1 MKTQELIAQAV
12 SEKEAIEMKEMK
24 PSEANP
30 NDTVLPRQE
39 SIIPPAVTAEAEKT
53 GDVSVK
59 ERVENPQE
67 ERMENPQEERVEIP
81 SQEIATE
88 VVSAEGVTAAAA
100 KTEANK

>member
-1 MKTQELIAQAV
+1 
-12 SEKEAIEMKEMK
+12 MKEMK
-24 PSEANP
+24 PSEMNP
-30 NDTVLPRQE
+30 NDAVLPRQE

-67 ERMENPQEERVEIP
+67 ERVEIP

-88 VVSAEGVTAAAA
+88 VVSPEGVTAAAA

>member
-1 MKTQELIAQAV
+1 MKTQKLIAQAV

-24 PSEANP
+24 PSEMNP

-39 SIIPPAVTAEAEKT
+39 SIIPPAVTAETKKT

-59 ERVENPQE
+59 
-67 ERMENPQEERVEIP
+67 ENPQEERVEIP

>member
-1 MKTQELIAQAV
+1 
-12 SEKEAIEMKEMK
+12 MKEMK
-24 PSEANP
+24 PSEMNP

-39 SIIPPAVTAEAEKT
+39 SIIPPAVTAETKKT

-59 ERVENPQE
+59 ENPQE
-67 ERMENPQEERVEIP
+67 ERVENPQEERVEIP

>member
-24 PSEANP
+24 PSEMNP
-30 NDTVLPRQE
+30 NDAVLPRQE

-67 ERMENPQEERVEIP
+67 ERVEIP

>member
-24 PSEANP
+24 PSEMNP
-30 NDTVLPRQE
+30 NDAVLPRQE

-53 GDVSVK
+53 GDVSMK
-59 ERVENPQE
+59 ERV
-67 ERMENPQEERVEIP
+67 ENPQEERVEIP